1 MSQLLLLVVV
11 FTKMCISLVPI
22 AIYLMAIRNFDR
34 SVSLWSHLVQV
45 SSFHSPAGHISSLQ
59 TEYHSCGHP
68 TDCINSQCFAEL
80 DTTADTL
87 SVPLNH
93 HNVYISINDS
103 NGNDPSRINN
113 IIVTEPHQTLGT
125 FSSHLTTQLLFH
137 FKVINSSVVQPELTI
152 TTMDTF
158 SLEFRYGHAT
168 SGLILFTAC
177 IHHIPLPILN
187 HARSISLARGG
198 FAVVTTAHLLASDTR
213 GRLNSSI
220 PLLQHH
226 RRS

>member
-137 FKVINSSVVQPELTI
+137 FKVINSSVVQPDCNNNHGHI
-152 TTMDTF
+152 QSGISVWSCYFWSD
-158 SLEFRYGHAT
+158 SVYGMHPSHST
-168 SGLILFTAC
+168 SNPKSC
-177 IHHIPLPILN
+177 KEYIP
-187 HARSISLARGG
+187 G
-198 FAVVTTAHLLASDTR
+198 
-213 GRLNSSI
+213 
-220 PLLQHH
+220 
-226 RRS
+226 